1 MDNALDRIDAS
12 ALVPQEYAA
21 YAPLVREALQFFLR
35 RLEGSRRAALWK
47 EQLGL
52 GPGAGPQDRI
62 YALMRRCP
70 SLHKLGQ
77 VLARERSLA
86 PGLRSRLQRLETM
99 EPSVPMQEAE
109 SLIRAQIG
117 RREDVVLH
125 ERPLAEASVALVVP
139 FTHIPGGGS
148 NPVQGVMKILKPGI
162 REALEEE
169 LQIWAEMGGYLEERC
184 REYGLPAARYREAVD
199 RMRGLLTREVRLEK
213 EQEHLARAAEFYAS
227 DPDVVVPGLFPF
239 CTPGLTAMESIPGR
253 RITASGMHSS
263 QGRRVGEALIEKLI
277 AAPLWTDAEH
287 TPVHGDLHGGN
298 LLLTPD
304 GRVGVLDWSLAVFLD
319 RPVRASLIR
328 IVLGAAM
335 MDEERVR
342 AGLQG
347 LARGP
352 VRRAGLDEAVREGM
366 RQVQQGAFPGFDWLT
381 WLLDRAAVHGSLE
394 LPESLMV
401 FRKSIFSLS
410 GLISEICGRC
420 SVDEVMLWSGWRQFW
435 SEWPKRLLEPS
446 ESRNFGTHVSNVDLL
461 ELWTAA
467 PATAFRLWNAQ
478 WRDSL
483 GAGA

>member
-319 RPVRASLIR
+319 RPVRASLIP
-328 IVLGAAM
+328 VVDAMKTLGLVYIPGMMSGMILGGANPIYAAEYQFVIM
-335 MDEERVR
+335 GMIFA
-342 AGLQG
+342 AGG
-347 LARGP
+347 LTSMTTSLLVGKHAFTDAAQL
-352 VRRAGLDEAVREGM
+352 RRFEASSPSILAAVR
-366 RQVQQGAFPGFDWLT
+366 
-381 WLLDRAAVHGSLE
+381 SL
-394 LPESLMV
+394 
-401 FRKSIFSLS
+401 R
-410 GLISEICGRC
+410 
-420 SVDEVMLWSGWRQFW
+420 
-435 SEWPKRLLEPS
+435 
-446 ESRNFGTHVSNVDLL
+446 
-461 ELWTAA
+461 
-467 PATAFRLWNAQ
+467 
-478 WRDSL
+478 
-483 GAGA
+483 